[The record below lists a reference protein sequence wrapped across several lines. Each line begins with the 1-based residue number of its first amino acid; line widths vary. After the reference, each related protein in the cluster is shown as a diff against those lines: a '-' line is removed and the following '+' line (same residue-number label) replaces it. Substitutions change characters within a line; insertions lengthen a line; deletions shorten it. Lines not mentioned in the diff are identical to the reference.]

1 MLSVVDP
8 DGLESEHL
16 HTDLDISRHQGAAW
30 WLTHTVTSVQDH
42 KHVHHPWSQV
52 TLSGNT
58 RISSVSD
65 VYLTCRHSILEY
77 R

>member
-1 MLSVVDP
+1 MVDP
-8 DGLESEHL
+8 DGQESEHL
-16 HTDLDISRHQGAAW
+16 HAHLDISGHEGVSW
-30 WLTHTVTSVQDH
+30 WLTHTVTSVQDP

-58 RISSVSD
+58 RIGSVSD
-65 VYLTCRHSILEY
+65 VYLNCRHSILEY